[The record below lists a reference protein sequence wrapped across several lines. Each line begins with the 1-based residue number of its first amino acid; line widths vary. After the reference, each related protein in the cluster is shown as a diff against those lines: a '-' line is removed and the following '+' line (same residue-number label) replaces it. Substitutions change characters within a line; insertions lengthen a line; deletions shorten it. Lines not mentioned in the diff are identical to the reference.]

1 MALCLQLDDATAHS
15 LLALEQGQE
24 RGGQPRALDDSERET
39 FAAARRL
46 AMLFYGIVNG
56 SLVPDLGILPASP
69 PSVAACYAERYA
81 GRLSL
86 HDVHGRATFA
96 AALLRAGIAT

>member
-1 MALCLQLDDATAHS
+1 MALCLQLDEATAHN
-15 LLALEQGQE
+15 LLALEQGP
-24 RGGQPRALDDSERET
+24 QPRPLDDSERET

-56 SLVPDLGILPASP
+56 GLVPDLSMLPASP

-81 GRLSL
+81 GGLSL

-96 AALLRAGIAT
+96 AALLREGIAR